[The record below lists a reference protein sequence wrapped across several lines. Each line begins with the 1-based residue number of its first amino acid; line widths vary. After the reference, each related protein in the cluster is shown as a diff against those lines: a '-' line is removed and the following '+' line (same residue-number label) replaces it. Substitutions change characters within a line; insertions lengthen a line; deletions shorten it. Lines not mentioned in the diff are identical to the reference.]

1 MSKHEYNDLLF
12 EISRKIDAAELKRL
26 VFMCRDDLAKGS
38 KDSIKDVLTLF
49 EELEKQNY
57 LGIDH
62 LDTLKNILALLKKK
76 SLLKKVK
83 EFEITRKGR
92 FCRIA
97 FSPCKFVKPEVS
109 HAYTQECLIFNVFT
123 LC

>member
-1 MSKHEYNDLLF
+1 MLF

-83 EFEITRKGR
+83 EFEITRKAQSVGIISSLKR
-92 FCRIA
+92 A
-97 FSPCKFVKPEVS
+97 
-109 HAYTQECLIFNVFT
+109 AGT
-123 LC
+123 LVGGAKNSERNLRTWML